1 MFSLFSPNKAHISN
15 KFEVQPYVFE
25 LAFTGLKSRV
35 KGATRPSFCHQ
46 HTIPISIQV
55 ALGREQWKS

>member
-35 KGATRPSFCHQ
+35 KGATRTSFCYQ
-46 HTIPISIQV
+46 HAIPISIQV
-55 ALGREQWKS
+55 TLETEQWKS